1 MLNDILKNK
10 KCFKLIC
17 GAGNEDI
24 IEVEKLVT
32 LYSLAGCQLFD
43 ICAKENIIDAA
54 KKGIERAGI
63 KDDRYICISVGSES
77 DQHFCKAKI
86 NNSNCTLCG
95 NCKNICPQNAID
107 NFNNNFSVNSIKCI
121 GCKKCIDICPKN
133 CINLIQS
140 KTDLKEIL
148 PKLINKGLD
157 CIEFH
162 VEGNEND
169 IEERWKIINNM
180 FDGFLS
186 ISINRSKIGDND
198 IFELIKKMIDI
209 RKPYT
214 TIIQADG
221 IPMSGGKDDFNSTL
235 QAISTADLFLSKNLK
250 AYVISSGGTNSK
262 TLELAKLCNVD
273 IDGVAIGSF
282 ARKIVKDYTSRDDFF
297 ENKEIFE
304 KALNIAKKLVEIY
317 I

>member
-17 GAGNEDI
+17 GAGNEDV
-24 IEVEKLVT
+24 IEVERLVA

-43 ICAKENIIDAA
+43 ICAKENVIDAA
-54 KKGIERAGI
+54 KKGIKKSGI
-63 KDDRYICISVGSES
+63 TKDRYICISVGSES

-95 NCKNICPQNAID
+95 NCKNVCLQNAIND
-107 NFNNNFSVNSIKCI
+107 LENKFSVNNTRCI
-121 GCKKCIDICPKN
+121 GCKKCIEVCPKN
-133 CINLIQS
+133 CIELISQ
-140 KTDLKEIL
+140 KTDLKEVL
-148 PKLINKGLD
+148 PKLINQGLD

-162 VEGNEND
+162 VEGNESD
-169 IEERWKIINNM
+169 IEERWKIINDM
-180 FDGFLS
+180 FNGFLS
-186 ISINRSKIGDND
+186 ISINRSKAGDND
-198 IFELIKKMIDI
+198 IVELVKKMVNV

-221 IPMSGGKDDFNSTL
+221 VPMSGGKDDFNSTL
-235 QAISTADLFLSKNLK
+235 QAISTADMFLSKKLD
-250 AYVISSGGTNSK
+250 AYVIVSGGTNSK

-273 IDGVAIGSF
+273 INGVAIGSF
-282 ARKIVKDYTSRDDFF
+282 ARKIVKEYTSRDDFF
-297 ENKEIFE
+297 ENQEVLH
-304 KALNIAKKLVEIY
+304 KALDIAKKLVEIY